1 VCALAAWLLVEHTS
15 RELRAAAVGVVLATF
30 ALLTVSYNRVW
41 YDDATLLAYE
51 MQTAP
56 SVKVTAA
63 YGKVLLDRGDVAGA
77 REHFVA
83 ALEEYPRQMMAAYGV
98 ALIELREGRPG
109 EARAWLE
116 RAIALDPTHGP
127 SLVLLGRMRFAEGEV
142 DEAARLFVRALNADN
157 QSFDAKLGIL
167 AALIARGNLAQAA
180 PLRDELIGLAPQHAE
195 LLALSATLDQ
205 RMAIR
210 GHEGGA
216 RSAAALAGPGGA

>member
-1 VCALAAWLLVEHTS
+1 
-15 RELRAAAVGVVLATF
+15 
-30 ALLTVSYNRVW
+30 
-41 YDDATLLAYE
+41 
-51 MQTAP
+51 
-56 SVKVTAA
+56 
-63 YGKVLLDRGDVAGA
+63 
-77 REHFVA
+77 
-83 ALEEYPRQMMAAYGV
+83 MAAYGV

-180 PLRDELIGLAPQHAE
+180 PLRDELIGLAPQDAE